1 MSTNHKCALL
11 VVDDEPY
18 ILTTLSALLA
28 PDFEVYTA
36 DCGETAQK
44 IFQQHRIDL
53 ILTDQK
59 MPRMSGVQ
67 LLEWV
72 RENYPQTI
80 RLLMTGFA
88 ELEDA
93 VEAINRGKVYRY
105 LFKPW
110 RVDELIQVLRE
121 ACQRFKLER
130 QNEELLD
137 QLRRAKQ
144 ELEHRVQERTVRLEE
159 ANHEL
164 QQKNLMLE
172 KLALTDPLTGLPNRR
187 AIDRL
192 ADAEIRRRMRY
203 PSSLALG
210 LVDADH
216 FKEINRQYLLPGGDQ
231 VLVDLAKVLIASI
244 RTVDTVG
251 RIGGEEFM
259 VVAPETNVEG
269 AVALAERIRSA
280 IESFAFSYKDAP
292 IQVTASVGFAVA
304 DLGVTTE
311 YDQLKH
317 QAAAA
322 LGEAKATGRN
332 RCIIYSAP
340 AAAS

>member
-44 IFQQHRIDL
+44 IFQQHSIDL

-59 MPRMSGVQ
+59 MPGMSGVQ

-72 RENYPQTI
+72 REHHPWTV

-130 QNEELLD
+130 QYEELLD

-231 VLVDLAKVLIASI
+231 VLMDLAKVLIASI

>member
-44 IFQQHRIDL
+44 IFQQHRVDL

-72 RENYPQTI
+72 RESYPQTI

-137 QLRRAKQ
+137 ELRRAKQ

-216 FKEINRQYLLPGGDQ
+216 FKEINRQFLLPGGDQ
-231 VLVDLAKVLIASI
+231 VLMDLAKVLIASI

-280 IESFAFSYKDAP
+280 VESFAFSYKDAP

-304 DLGVTTE
+304 DLGVPTE

>member
-72 RENYPQTI
+72 RESYPQTI

-137 QLRRAKQ
+137 QLA
-144 ELEHRVQERTVRLEE
+144 EFHPVTSYGDGMLSTAATVEAPDPVAALEHLIE
-159 ANHEL
+159 
-164 QQKNLMLE
+164 
-172 KLALTDPLTGLPNRR
+172 ALTAAVP
-187 AIDRL
+187 AHFVVDR
-192 ADAEIRRRMRY
+192 AEIMTE
-203 PSSLALG
+203 A
-210 LVDADH
+210 
-216 FKEINRQYLLPGGDQ
+216 RQQREL
-231 VLVDLAKVLIASI
+231 
-244 RTVDTVG
+244 
-251 RIGGEEFM
+251 
-259 VVAPETNVEG
+259 
-269 AVALAERIRSA
+269 
-280 IESFAFSYKDAP
+280 
-292 IQVTASVGFAVA
+292 
-304 DLGVTTE
+304 DLGRRHE
-311 YDQLKH
+311 DR
-317 QAAAA
+317 
-322 LGEAKATGRN
+322 GREISGPE
-332 RCIIYSAP
+332 R
-340 AAAS
+340 

>member
-72 RENYPQTI
+72 RESYPQTI

-172 KLALTDPLTGLPNRR
+172 KLA
-187 AIDRL
+187 
-192 ADAEIRRRMRY
+192 
-203 PSSLALG
+203 
-210 LVDADH
+210 
-216 FKEINRQYLLPGGDQ
+216 
-231 VLVDLAKVLIASI
+231 
-244 RTVDTVG
+244 
-251 RIGGEEFM
+251 
-259 VVAPETNVEG
+259 
-269 AVALAERIRSA
+269 
-280 IESFAFSYKDAP
+280 
-292 IQVTASVGFAVA
+292 
-304 DLGVTTE
+304 
-311 YDQLKH
+311 
-317 QAAAA
+317 
-322 LGEAKATGRN
+322 
-332 RCIIYSAP
+332 
-340 AAAS
+340 